1 MNRFLLFAL
10 TSLLFAASAQ
20 AQLQLKGGVTN
31 SLRRPAVVIPLSPA
45 TTTTQFAAMANTSAT
60 AGVLP
65 SLSVTV
71 SSGGSGYT
79 SNPTVSFTGGGGS
92 GATAVAE
99 RTGNVITAVIIT
111 NPGVNYT
118 SAPTVVFTGGGG
130 TGAAAT
136 ATFTPF
142 AQPFPASRD
151 MTIPAEPVVRVVL
164 RRATFG
170 NSFAG
175 GVPRYLLGDVIEPP
189 VVQANGITPAP
200 ANYWRTEPVRLGE
213 TISHPSG
220 LPATETPLPDNPAI
234 DNYKEVSFYY
244 SPHAEKVFATQPGR
258 VTVKWVSRL
267 PDPNTNRYVY
277 RDEAFS
283 VSGSTSYKT
292 HTIYWT
298 ERGFSGPIVQVP
310 TGRIVSVNPIYT
322 SFFPSTVDEMHT
334 EQGVT
339 PNPDPNAQMPDE
351 LRTLWFDNTLQTAE
365 IRSYN
370 IEGRIFIEY
379 LGSLVQGSTS
389 KRTFLGADI
398 IDVVKAA
405 ESTVVTTKLGER
417 VLPDDGD
424 ADDGDEELI
433 ASAERKSAQQ
443 AQGFYG
449 TSALPNSTLV
459 YHAERENLNPDKIAF
474 YWLEETDASIHF
486 LAEPQVPNIP
496 IRWPKLLNKYQF
508 VWPNV
513 LPSLTFFAEYAT
525 ASVAPDGTNAD
536 TGIQFNAGQLPTLV
550 FQDDPAQTEASID
563 LATQRLL
570 VNLAASTDKTNR
582 SLLKF
587 VNGGTPWY
595 VRLFTQSGE
604 QLGSP
609 AVPDPDGPGPKRD
622 TPAIH
627 TLVDTNA
634 DGIRDVVP
642 TTDSGPGAATTGQAI
657 VGRRIERPSMDYMLG
672 GYVQTGPGYGT
683 GYSALDYVNP
693 MTAGVEAAEAG
704 AIIPVNAVPGNN
716 VLTVWW
722 FKRVLAGP
730 NTFYVPSLSAK
741 YTVTY
746 PIGGD
751 EIVIASNAGSG
762 DIPAFQLSGGLYV
775 QNQAGSIGYNP
786 NEEHAL
792 ILAGRLYALRD
803 DLNVTSGGGYTS
815 EPFALLRFTD
825 PASTPIPN
833 RPAMRAFRIRRI
845 LDQNS
850 NGIKDPGDIFFDYDV
865 TAGTILQPP
874 MPLAVMPP
882 PLLTDGTSKNTEV
895 AGMPD
900 TAPHDE
906 APSAYSSFTFQDR
919 KGYHWV
925 YRGPHSTGSPTMG
938 MQFYYAMQPGFFVP
952 GVTPQPANGALLPFL
967 RPLSGGNPQGDPVTG
982 TALTVIYRP
991 KWPVMAPEL
1000 RVGET
1005 LTLPKFGLPQV
1016 RGQTSAAVLY
1026 QQSIAT
1032 EGPEKNAVTLH
1043 DPTRIKSVKIISPA
1057 PPEPVNSPAPPEPK
1071 AELPASALTTIQN
1084 GKIYFQRV
1092 PPHLQSR
1099 FYAVE
1104 VASSNPGRVDYE
1116 LRLEGTFVD
1125 EIVGEDYLNLNVL
1138 SSVEIQQL
1146 QDIVGTADPDK
1157 AKWNALITS
1166 LNTAVETYEPNPS
1179 LAGTF
1184 LVASTAN
1191 FGTAQLAVTLN
1202 SDTAVDS
1209 YALTATGQGSGYVT
1223 LVFGDG
1229 RAFTPAGDPVVM
1241 QIIRIVPRLYTGDMK
1256 VLLPANPLDEQVT
1269 LRHSGDFAGRPQDY
1283 EFEWRYQ
1290 PAVGAVVPATYT
1302 FAPQNYLGT
1311 TTNWRF
1317 VQNPG
1322 AALPSSAQYAAAPP
1336 VPMSAGRTVTIK
1348 DAAFNPTSGFP
1359 GIVAR
1364 SETAVNFS
1372 DGLPASVVFSANLSS
1387 ELDGF
1392 VLYVNGVAALGFNAP
1407 APFSNATPQS
1417 GLTTGGLSRQFSLSS
1432 NYFIQ
1437 GTNTIEVALF
1447 STADALVSS
1456 NVAFALQGFSKTD
1469 VVAGSSAWQHVPQQN
1484 ATTFPWGNVITTGG
1498 SPTAPLGAPL
1508 LVMSDNY
1515 LTMRYRP
1522 RTIDGQTSNVA
1533 GAGWS
1538 DWMSPAL
1545 VEGWMKRVL
1554 AKITPFN
1561 QRVTDLFGNAV
1572 NTDVS
1577 ILTQAG
1583 KRWEGDIAL
1592 NLDNVNEA
1600 GLIEIYE
1607 TILNR
1612 GRNFTIGSGFDY
1624 TPTNNALL
1632 LAAGNLNDLYMVL
1645 GNEAFADAANPTI
1658 SLDDQ
1663 TTITEVNT
1671 SRFSFEGQVASSI
1684 DEELA
1689 LLRGRD
1695 DRLAPL
1701 TTLTPAYNRLWW
1713 NYTRGIN
1720 SGEVLYAVNYNI
1732 KEKAGSSTQNGI
1744 VDAADAQR
1752 MFPQGHGDAY
1762 GHYLTALKNY
1772 YKLLT
1777 NPSFSWTPRAETLN
1791 ILGQPVSVDY
1801 KDERK
1806 FAAAAASVA
1815 TTAEQVCTLTHR
1827 KAWDDDEAGWTQ
1839 YRDGVDNPQ
1848 TGITRQWGL
1857 DEWTSR
1863 SAQGA
1868 YYHWVTGNAILPDV
1882 DPNPLHTGIEKV
1894 DRSTV
1899 PELGSLVASANAIQ
1913 AAADNASA
1921 RLNPLGLSSGA
1932 IAFDISPTE
1941 LRAGHSHFEQVYD
1954 RALRSVLNA
1963 KGSFDQAAKMT
1974 RLLRNQENQVDD
1986 YNSAIVDQERAFNYS
2001 LIDLFGTPYPGDIGV
2016 GKTYAQGYD
2025 GPDTE
2030 NWFIIDRVSDQVDN
2044 SKAVEIIVRKP
2055 QKMPDYNIGTSVDSY
2070 YALLNTPALYSE
2082 EKIIVQ
2088 PNSRAVFSDTRFPSN
2103 SAGQRRVTGELQT
2116 ALQEAQEAF
2125 VRVDEAKES
2134 TERLLSRFKAS
2145 KILYEEMIASHA
2157 RSLNTRTNANALI
2170 SSQESLRQQLLNTA
2184 ELADTLGDG
2193 LLDFADAMSE
2203 FLPGEVGFSN
2213 DLTSAGRGAIKLI
2226 GVIGSQLEYYLAL
2239 YARTQAGNIEAKN
2252 LERTLTLD
2260 TELERI
2266 GFDYEKRQF
2275 IYEFGLLL
2283 NEVVDSVYDVVV
2295 TASAY
2300 QQAAERVRNT
2310 IARADRVLAERQVF
2324 RLRAAAIINGY
2335 RTRDLTFRTF
2345 RNEAI
2350 EQYRTL
2356 FDLASRY
2363 TYLAAKSYDYETG
2376 LLGTSQGQAL
2386 ISSIVA
2392 SRALGDLT
2400 GGVPQATVSTLG
2412 DSGLAGTLARL
2423 NADFSVA
2430 EGRLGIN
2437 NPDQN
2442 GTLFSLRHEL
2452 FRILTDNSQTSD
2464 DVAWQ
2469 QTLEQHILSDVLS
2482 DPDVGTYCRNIKKP
2496 NGTPVAG
2503 IVIPF
2508 STTIQHG
2515 YNFFGLP
2522 SAPGDHNYTPS
2533 NYATKIFSVGMVFP
2547 GYIGM
2552 DPFAFGTPN
2561 AGGPATSHPNAL
2573 NATPYVYL
2581 IPCGN
2586 DSLLAPAFGDTNTV
2600 RTWTVHDQA
2609 LPLPYNLGATSFN
2622 TTQFYTS
2629 QSTLNEQPWI
2639 LRKHQAFRPVHDPA
2653 FFYSSI
2659 PAEFTNSRLIAR
2671 SVWNSQ
2677 WKIVIPAYSLLNNEQ
2692 EGLNR
2697 FVRSVRDIQ
2706 LFLRTYSHSGN

>member
-31 SLRRPAVVIPLSPA
+31 SLRRPAVVIPVSPA

-60 AGVLP
+60 AGPILANGVF
-65 SLSVTV
+65 SITLSN
-71 SSGGSGYT
+71 GGSGYT

-92 GATAVAE
+92 GATATVV
-99 RTGNVITAVIIT
+99 RTGNIVTAVTIT
-111 NPGVNYT
+111 NPGSGYT
-118 SAPTVVFTGGGG
+118 SAPTVVFSGGGG
-130 TGAAAT
+130 TGAT
-136 ATFTPF
+136 AMSIIT
-142 AQPFPASRD
+142 QYPASRD
-151 MTIPAEPVVRVVL
+151 MTIPASPVVKVVL
-164 RRATFG
+164 RRASFG

-175 GVPRYLLGDVIEPP
+175 GVPRYFLGDVIEPP
-189 VVQANGITPAP
+189 LVQADGLTPAP
-200 ANYWRTEPVRLGE
+200 ANYWRAEPVRVGE
-213 TISHPSG
+213 VINHPLG
-220 LPATETPLPDNPAI
+220 LPATETPLPDNPAL

-244 SPHAEKVFATQPGR
+244 SPHAERVFATQPGR

-267 PDPNTNRYVY
+267 PDPGTNRYVY

-292 HTIYWT
+292 HTLFWT

-322 SFFPSTVDEMHT
+322 SFFPSTVDEMYT

-379 LGSLVQGSTS
+379 LGNLVQGSTS

-405 ESTVVTTKLGER
+405 ESKVVVTKLGER
-417 VLPDDGD
+417 VRPDDGD
-424 ADDGDEELI
+424 EALI

-508 VWPNV
+508 VWPDL
-513 LPSLTFFAEYAT
+513 LPSPTFFAEYAT
-525 ASVAPDGTNAD
+525 ASVAPDGTNQD
-536 TGIQFNAGQLPTLV
+536 TGIQFSSGQLPTLV

-563 LATQRLL
+563 LASQRLL
-570 VNLAASTDKTNR
+570 VNLAASADKTNR

-587 VNGGTPWY
+587 VNAGTPWY

-604 QLGSP
+604 RLGSP
-609 AVPDPDGPGPKRD
+609 ALPDPDGPGPLTATD
-622 TPAIH
+622 AVH

-634 DGIRDVVP
+634 DGIRDIVP
-642 TTDSGPGAATTGQAI
+642 TTDSGPGAATAGQAI
-657 VGRRIERPSMDYMLG
+657 VGRRIERPSTDYLLG

-683 GYSALDYVNP
+683 GYSAQDYVNP
-693 MTAGVEAAEAG
+693 MTAGVEAAETG
-704 AIIPVNAVPGNN
+704 AIIPVNAIPGNN
-716 VLTVWW
+716 VITVWW

-730 NTFYVPSLSAK
+730 NTFYVPSLVAK

-746 PIGGD
+746 PTGGD
-751 EIVIASNAGSG
+751 EIVIASNVGSG

-792 ILAGRLYALRD
+792 ILAGRIYALRD

-815 EPFALLRFTD
+815 EPFALLRYTD
-825 PASTPIPN
+825 PASTPIAN

-850 NGIKDPGDIFFDYDV
+850 NGIKDPGDIFFDYNV

-882 PLLTDGTSKNTEV
+882 PLLPNGKSKNVEV
-895 AGMPD
+895 AGTSD
-900 TAPHDE
+900 TAPHAT
-906 APSAYSSFTFQDR
+906 APSAYNSFTFEDR

-925 YRGPHSTGSPTMG
+925 FRGPHSSGSPTMG
-938 MQFYYAMQPGFFVP
+938 MQFYYAMQQGFFVP
-952 GVTPQPANGALLPFL
+952 GVAQPALGTLLPFL
-967 RPLSGGNPQGDPVTG
+967 RPLSGGNPQGDPVNG

-991 KWPVMAPEL
+991 AWPQMAPEL

-1016 RGQTSAAVLY
+1016 RGQTSAEVIY
-1026 QQSIAT
+1026 QQSIAAQ
-1032 EGPEKNAVTLH
+1032 GSNRNAVVLH
-1043 DPTRIKSVKIISPA
+1043 DPTRIKSVKLSSQA
-1057 PPEPVNSPAPPEPK
+1057 LAK
-1071 AELPASALTTIQN
+1071 LPASALTTSQN
-1084 GKIYFQRV
+1084 GKTYFQRLA
-1092 PPHLQSR
+1092 PHLQSR
-1099 FYAVE
+1099 FYMVE
-1104 VASSNPGRVDYE
+1104 VDSSNPGIADYE

-1125 EIVGEDYLNLNVL
+1125 DTVGEDYLNLNVL

-1146 QDIVGTADPDK
+1146 QDIVGSGDADK
-1157 AKWNALITS
+1157 AKWNSLITS
-1166 LNTAVETYEPNPS
+1166 LGTTVETYEPNPN

-1184 LVASTAN
+1184 RVASTAS
-1191 FGTAQLAVTLN
+1191 FGEDQLALTVN

-1209 YALTATGQGSGYVT
+1209 YALTATGQGSGFAT
-1223 LVFGDG
+1223 LIFGDG

-1241 QIIRIVPRLYTGDMK
+1241 QVIRIVPRLYTGDMK

-1269 LRHSGDFAGRPQDY
+1269 LRHSGDFAGKPEDY

-1302 FAPQNYLGT
+1302 FAQQNYLGT

-1322 AALPSSAQYAAAPP
+1322 AALPSSAQYAAASPF
-1336 VPMSAGRTVTIK
+1336 PMNAGRTVTIK

-1364 SETAVNFS
+1364 SDTNVDFTS
-1372 DGLPASVVFSANLSS
+1372 GLPASVVFSASLSS
-1387 ELDGF
+1387 EFDGF
-1392 VLYVNGVAALGFNAP
+1392 VLYVNGIAALGYNAP
-1407 APFSNATPQS
+1407 TPFSNTTPQS
-1417 GLTTGGLSRQFSLSS
+1417 GLTTGGLSLQFSLSS
-1432 NYFIQ
+1432 NFFIQ

-1456 NVAFALQGFSKTD
+1456 SVAFALQGFSKTD
-1469 VVAGSSAWQHVPQQN
+1469 VVAANPDWQHVPQQSN
-1484 ATTFPWGNVITTGG
+1484 GTYPWANVITTGG

-1522 RTIDGQTSNVA
+1522 KASASSVA
-1533 GAGWS
+1533 GTGWS

-1561 QRVTDLFGNAV
+1561 QRVTDLFSNAV

-1612 GRNFTIGSGFDY
+1612 GRNFTIDNGYDY

-1632 LAAGNLNDLYMVL
+1632 LAAGHLNDLYMVL

-1671 SRFSFEGQVASSI
+1671 SRFSFEGQVANSL

-1701 TTLTPAYNRLWW
+1701 TTLNPAYNRLWW
-1713 NYTRGIN
+1713 NFTRGIN

-1791 ILGQPVSVDY
+1791 ILGQPVSVDF

-1815 TTAEQVCTLTHR
+1815 STAEQICTLTHR
-1827 KAWDDDEAGWTQ
+1827 KAWDDDEAGWTH
-1839 YRDGVDNPQ
+1839 YRDGAQNPQ
-1848 TGITRQWGL
+1848 TGITRHWGL

-1882 DPNPLHTGIEKV
+1882 DPDPNHTGIEKV

-1954 RALRSVLNA
+1954 RALRAVLNA

-1986 YNSAIVDQERAFNYS
+1986 YNSAIVDQERAFTYS

-2044 SKAVEIIVRKP
+2044 SNPIQVTVQVPTNI
-2055 QKMPDYNIGTSVDSY
+2055 PDYTAATTIENY
-2070 YALLNTPALYSE
+2070 FNLLNTPVPGST
-2082 EKIIVQ
+2082 KTIIVQ
-2088 PNSRAVFSDTRFPSN
+2088 PNSRAVFSDIRFPSG

-2116 ALQEAQEAF
+2116 ALQEAQEAQ
-2125 VRVDEAKES
+2125 VRVEEAVES
-2134 TERLLSRFKAS
+2134 VERLRSRFRAS
-2145 KILYEEMIASHA
+2145 KVLYDEMIASHA
-2157 RSLNTRTNANALI
+2157 KSLNTRSDANAVI
-2170 SSQESLRQQLLNTA
+2170 SSQESLRQQLLNSA
-2184 ELADTLGDG
+2184 QLADTLGKG
-2193 LLDFADAMSE
+2193 LLDFAEAMAE

-2213 DLTSAGRGAIKLI
+2213 DVTSAGRGAIKLV
-2226 GVIGSQLEYYLAL
+2226 GVIGSQLQHFLAL
-2239 YARTQAGNIEAKN
+2239 YARSQAGNIEAAN
-2252 LERTLTLD
+2252 LERSLALD
-2260 TELERI
+2260 TDLERI
-2266 GFDYEKRQF
+2266 GFDYQERQF

-2283 NEVVDSVYDVVV
+2283 NEVTDSVFDVVS
-2295 TASAY
+2295 TASQY
-2300 QQAAERVRNT
+2300 QRATERVRNT
-2310 IARADRVLAERQVF
+2310 LARGDRVLAERQIF

-2376 LLGTSQGQAL
+2376 LLGTTQGQSL
-2386 ISSIVA
+2386 ISNIVA

-2442 GTLFSLRHEL
+2442 GTLFSLRQEL
-2452 FRILTDNSQTSD
+2452 FRILTDNTQTSD
-2464 DVAWQ
+2464 DDAWQ

-2533 NYATKIFSVGMVFP
+2533 NYATKIYSVGMVFP

-2561 AGGPATSHPNAL
+2561 AGGPTSSHPNAL
-2573 NATPYVYL
+2573 NATPYAYL

-2629 QSTLNEQPWI
+2629 QGTLNEQPWI

-2653 FFYSSI
+2653 FFYSTI

-2677 WKIVIPAYSLLNNEQ
+2677 WKIVIPAYTLLNNEQ

-2697 FVRSVRDIQ
+2697 FVRSVKDIQ

>member
-1 MNRFLLFAL
+1 MKRFLLFAL

-20 AQLQLKGGVTN
+20 AQLQLKGGVIN
-31 SLRRPAVVIPLSPA
+31 SLRRTAIVIPVSPA
-45 TTTTQFAAMANTSAT
+45 TTTPQFSAKAGTSAT
-60 AGVLP
+60 AGAILP
-65 SLSVTV
+65 NGILSITL
-71 SSGGSGYT
+71 SNGGSGYT

-92 GATAVAE
+92 GATATAA
-99 RTGNVITAVIIT
+99 RTGNVVTSVTIT
-111 NPGVNYT
+111 NPGSGYT
-118 SAPTVVFTGGGG
+118 SPPTVVFTGGGG

-136 ATFTPF
+136 SIVTQYPT
-142 AQPFPASRD
+142 SRD
-151 MTIPAEPVVRVVL
+151 MTIPGSPVVKVVL
-164 RRATFG
+164 RRASFG

-175 GVPRYLLGDVIEPP
+175 GVPRYYLGDVIEPP
-189 VVQANGITPAP
+189 LVQADGITPAP
-200 ANYWRTEPVRLGE
+200 ANFWRTEPVRVGE
-213 TISHPSG
+213 LISHPSG
-220 LPATETPLPDNPAI
+220 VPLTETPLPDNPLI
-234 DNYKEVSFYY
+234 DDYKEVSFYY

-267 PDPNTNRYVY
+267 PDPGTNRYVF

-283 VSGSTSYKT
+283 VSGSTGYDT
-292 HTIYWT
+292 HTLFWT

-322 SFFPSTVDEMHT
+322 SFFPSTVDEMYT

-379 LGSLVQGSTS
+379 LGSLVQGSAS

-405 ESTVVTTKLGER
+405 ESKVVTTKLGER
-417 VLPDDGD
+417 VRPDN
-424 ADDGDEELI
+424 GDESLI
-433 ASAERKSAQQ
+433 PSAERKSAQE

-486 LAEPQVPNIP
+486 LAEPELPNIP
-496 IRWPKLLNKYQF
+496 VRWPKLLDKYQF
-508 VWPNV
+508 VWPDT
-513 LPSLTFFAEYAT
+513 LPSPTFSAEYAT
-525 ASVAPDGTNAD
+525 ASVSADGTNTD
-536 TGIQFNAGQLPTLV
+536 TGIQFTAGQLPTVV
-550 FQDDPAQTEASID
+550 FQDDPNETEASIH

-570 VNLAASTDKTNR
+570 VNLSASTDKTNR

-587 VNGGTPWY
+587 VNAGTPWY
-595 VRLFTQSGE
+595 VRLFTQS
-604 QLGSP
+604 QDKLGSP
-609 AVPDPDGPGPKRD
+609 LVPDPDGVGPLTE
-622 TPAIH
+622 TPAVY
-627 TLVDTNA
+627 TLIDTNA

-642 TTDSGPGAATTGQAI
+642 TTDGGVSPGQAI
-657 VGRRIERPSMDYMLG
+657 VGRRIERPSTDYMLG
-672 GYVQTGPGYGT
+672 GYVQGGT
-683 GYSALDYVNP
+683 GYSADAYLNP
-693 MTAGVEAAEAG
+693 FSVGVETAEAG
-704 AIIPVNAVPGNN
+704 AIIPVNAVPGND

-722 FKRVLAGP
+722 FKKVQG
-730 NTFYVPSLSAK
+730 TEGFGSFYVPSISAR
-741 YTVTY
+741 YTVSY
-746 PIGGD
+746 PASSD
-751 EIVIASNAGSG
+751 EIIIASNAGSG
-762 DIPAFQLSGGLYV
+762 DIPDYQLAGGLYV
-775 QNQAGSIGYNP
+775 QNNDAQRGYNP

-792 ILAGRLYALRD
+792 ILAGRIYALRD
-803 DLNVTSGGGYTS
+803 DLNITSGGNYTS
-815 EPFALLRFTD
+815 EPFALLSYTD
-825 PASTPIPN
+825 PDSTPIPN
-833 RPAMRAFRIRRI
+833 RPAMRTFRIRRI
-845 LDQNS
+845 LDQNG
-850 NGIKDPGDIFFDYDV
+850 NGIENSGDIFFDYDV
-865 TAGTILQPP
+865 TAGSILQPP

-882 PLLTDGTSKNTEV
+882 PLLPDGRSKNLEV
-895 AGMPD
+895 PGTPD
-900 TAPHDE
+900 TAHNG
-906 APSAYSSFTFQDR
+906 PSGYTSFTFEDR

-925 YRGPHSTGSPTMG
+925 YRGPHSSGSPTMG
-938 MQFYYAMQPGFFVP
+938 MQFYYARQPGFFVP
-952 GVTPQPANGALLPFL
+952 GETPQPANGTLMPFL
-967 RPLSGGNPQGDPVTG
+967 RPLNGGSPEGDPVTG
-982 TALTVIYRP
+982 TSLTIIYRP
-991 KWPVMAPEL
+991 VWPTLAPEL

-1016 RGQTSAAVLY
+1016 RGQTSAEVIY
-1026 QQSIAT
+1026 QQSIAADGST
-1032 EGPEKNAVTLH
+1032 KNAVTLH
-1043 DPTRIKSVKIISPA
+1043 DPTRIKSVKLSSQTLTA
-1057 PPEPVNSPAPPEPK
+1057 
-1071 AELPASALTTIQN
+1071 LPASALTTSQN
-1084 GKIYFQRV
+1084 GKTYFQRV
-1092 PPHLQSR
+1092 PPHLQER
-1099 FYAVE
+1099 FYMVE
-1104 VASSNPGRVDYE
+1104 VASSNPGTVDYE

-1146 QDIVGTADPDK
+1146 QDIVDAGDADK
-1157 AKWNALITS
+1157 SKWNSLITS
-1166 LNTAVETYEPNPS
+1166 LSTAVETYEPNPAI
-1179 LAGTF
+1179 AGTYR
-1184 LVASTAN
+1184 VASTAN
-1191 FGTAQLAVTLN
+1191 FGEDELALTVN

-1209 YALTATGQGSGYVT
+1209 YALTATGQGSGYAT
-1223 LVFGDG
+1223 LIFGNG
-1229 RAFTPAGDPVVM
+1229 EAFTPSGDPVVM
-1241 QIIRIVPRLYTGDMK
+1241 QIIKVAPRLYTGDMK

-1269 LRHSGDFAGRPQDY
+1269 LRHSGDFAGKPQDY

-1302 FAPQNYLGT
+1302 FAQASQLSTG
-1311 TTNWRF
+1311 TNWKF

-1322 AALPSSAQYAAAPP
+1322 AALPTTEQYAA
-1336 VPMSAGRTVTIK
+1336 VSQVQMGSGRTVTIK
-1348 DAAFNPTSGFP
+1348 DADFNATSGYP
-1359 GIVAR
+1359 GIVAK
-1364 SETAVNFS
+1364 TQNALNFTS
-1372 DGLPASVVFSANLSS
+1372 SLPASFVFSADLSS
-1387 ELDGF
+1387 EHDGF
-1392 VLYVNGVAALGFNAP
+1392 VVYVNGNAALAYNAP
-1407 APFSNATPQS
+1407 APFTNATPQS
-1417 GLTTGGLSRQFSLSS
+1417 GLATGALSLQFSLSNNFFFQS
-1432 NYFIQ
+1432 
-1437 GTNTIEVALF
+1437 TNVLEVALF
-1447 STADALVSS
+1447 SSADPLVSS
-1456 NVAFALQGFSKTD
+1456 SVAFALHRFTKTD
-1469 VVAGSSAWQHVPQQN
+1469 AVASNAQWEHVPQQSVG
-1484 ATTFPWGNVITTGG
+1484 TYPWANVITTGG
-1498 SPTAPLGAPL
+1498 SPTAPLGTPL

-1522 RTIDGQTSNVA
+1522 KASANNVV
-1533 GAGWS
+1533 GTVWS

-1561 QRVTDLFGNAV
+1561 QRVTDLFGNSV

-1612 GRNFTIGSGFDY
+1612 GKNFTIGSGYDY

-1632 LAAGNLNDLYMVL
+1632 LAAGYLNDLYLVL

-1732 KEKAGSSTQNGI
+1732 KEKVGSSTQDGI

-1791 ILGQPVSVDY
+1791 ILGQPVSVDFQ
-1801 KDERK
+1801 DERK

-1815 TTAEQVCTLTHR
+1815 STAEQVCTLTHR
-1827 KAWDDDEAGWTQ
+1827 QAWDDDEAGWEH
-1839 YRDGVDNPQ
+1839 YRDGTVNAQ
-1848 TGITRQWGL
+1848 TGITREWGL

-1868 YYHWVTGNAILPDV
+1868 YYHWVTGNAILPDE
-1882 DPNPLHTGIEKV
+1882 DPDPLHTSIEKV

-1899 PELGSLVASANAIQ
+1899 PELGSLVASASAVQ

-1941 LRAGHSHFEQVYD
+1941 LKSGHSHFEQVYD

-2016 GKTYAQGYD
+2016 GKTYAQGYS

-2030 NWFIIDRVSDQVDN
+2030 NWFIIDRVSDLVDN
-2044 SKAVEIIVRKP
+2044 NEAVSITVRVPKEIP
-2055 QKMPDYNIGTSVDSY
+2055 NYNSSTSIENY
-2070 YALLNTPALYSE
+2070 YALLNTPAQYV
-2082 EKIIVQ
+2082 EKEIIVQ
-2088 PNSRAVFSDTRFPSN
+2088 PNSRAVFSDIRFPNN
-2103 SAGQRRVTGELQT
+2103 SSGQRIVTGELQT
-2116 ALQEAQEAF
+2116 ALQEAQEALTS
-2125 VRVDEAKES
+2125 VEEAVES
-2134 TERLLSRFKAS
+2134 VQRLRSRFDAS
-2145 KILYEEMIASHA
+2145 KVLYDELIASHA
-2157 RSLNTRTNANALI
+2157 SSLTTSTNANALI
-2170 SSQESLRQQLLNTA
+2170 YSQESLRQQLLNTA

-2193 LLDFADAMSE
+2193 LIDFADAMQE
-2203 FLPGEVGFSN
+2203 FLPEDVGFAN
-2213 DLTSAGRGAIKLI
+2213 DVTSAGRGAIKLI

-2239 YARTQAGNIEAKN
+2239 YARSQAGNIEAKN

-2260 TELERI
+2260 TDLERI

-2283 NEVVDSVYDVVV
+2283 NEVVDSVFDVVA

-2300 QQAAERVRNT
+2300 QRAAERVRNT
-2310 IARADRVLAERQVF
+2310 VARADRVLAERQVF

-2376 LLGTSQGQAL
+2376 LLGTTQGQAL

-2442 GTLFSLRHEL
+2442 GTLFSLRQEL
-2452 FRILTDNSQTSD
+2452 FRILTDNTQTSD
-2464 DVAWQ
+2464 DDAWQ

-2496 NGTPVAG
+2496 DGTPVAG

-2533 NYATKIFSVGMVFP
+2533 NYATKIYSVGMVFP

-2561 AGGPATSHPNAL
+2561 AGGPASNDPNAL
-2573 NATPYVYL
+2573 NATPYAYL

-2600 RTWTVHDQA
+2600 RTWAVHDQA

-2629 QSTLNEQPWI
+2629 QGTLNEQPWI
-2639 LRKHQAFRPVHDPA
+2639 LRKHQAFRPVADPA
-2653 FFYSSI
+2653 FFYSTI

-2677 WKIVIPAYSLLNNEQ
+2677 WKIVIPAYTLLNNEQ

-2697 FVRSVRDIQ
+2697 FVRSVKDIK

>member
-10 TSLLFAASAQ
+10 GFLLFAVTAR
-20 AQLQLKGGVTN
+20 AQLQLKGGVIN
-31 SLRRPAVVIPLSPA
+31 SLRRTPIVIPTSPA
-45 TTTTQFAAMANTSAT
+45 TTTTQYSGMATTSAT
-60 AGVLP
+60 AGAILP
-65 SLSVTV
+65 NGLLSVSV

-79 SNPTVSFTGGGGS
+79 SNPTVSFTGGGGT
-92 GATAVAE
+92 GAAATAV
-99 RTGNVITAVIIT
+99 RTGNVVTAVNIT
-111 NPGVNYT
+111 NAGSGYT
-118 SAPTVVFTGGGG
+118 SPPTVVFTGGGG
-130 TGAAAT
+130 TGAAAIT
-136 ATFTPF
+136 LVGRHPT
-142 AQPFPASRD
+142 SRD
-151 MTIPAEPVVRVVL
+151 MTIPAAPVVKVVL
-164 RRATFG
+164 TRASFG
-170 NSFAG
+170 HSFAG
-175 GVPRYLLGDVIEPP
+175 GIPRYYIGDVIDVPL
-189 VVQANGITPAP
+189 VQADGITPAP
-200 ANYWRTEPVRLGE
+200 ANYWRTEPVRVGE
-213 TISHPSG
+213 TINHPSG
-220 LPATETPLPDNPAI
+220 SPSTETPLPDNPAI

-244 SPHAEKVFATQPGR
+244 SPHAEKAFATQPGR

-267 PDPNTNRYVY
+267 PDATGRYVY

-283 VSGSTSYKT
+283 VSGSTSRDT
-292 HTIYWT
+292 HTVFWT
-298 ERGFSGPIVQVP
+298 ERGFSGPVVQVP
-310 TGRIVSVNPIYT
+310 SGRIVSVNPVYT
-322 SFFPSTVDEMHT
+322 SFFPSTVTSMYT

-389 KRTFLGADI
+389 KRTFLGADV

-405 ESTVVTTKLGER
+405 EAKIVTTKLGER
-417 VLPDDGD
+417 VRPDDGD
-424 ADDGDEELI
+424 ETLI
-433 ASAERKSAQQ
+433 ASAERKSAQE

-474 YWLEETDASIHF
+474 YWLEETDAAIHF
-486 LAEPQVPNIP
+486 LAAPQVPDIP
-496 IRWPKLLNKYQF
+496 IRWPKLLDKYQF
-508 VWPNV
+508 VWPDT
-513 LPSLTFFAEYAT
+513 LPSATFFAEYAT
-525 ASVAPDGTNAD
+525 ASVSADGTNTD
-536 TGIQFNAGQLPTLV
+536 TGIQFTAGQLPTV
-550 FQDDPAQTEASID
+550 IFQDDPEEVEASIN

-570 VNLAASTDKTNR
+570 VNLAGSADKTNR

-587 VNGGTPWY
+587 TNAGTPWY
-595 VRLFTQSGE
+595 VRLFTQS
-604 QLGSP
+604 QDRLGAP
-609 AVPDPDGPGPKRD
+609 LVADPDGSGPLTG
-622 TPAIH
+622 TPAVY
-627 TLVDTNA
+627 TLTDTNA

-642 TTDSGPGAATTGQAI
+642 TTDSSVSPGQAI
-657 VGRRIERPSMDYMLG
+657 VGRRIERPSTDHMLG
-672 GYVQTGPGYGT
+672 GYVHSGTNYSPGAY
-683 GYSALDYVNP
+683 LNP
-693 MTAGVEAAEAG
+693 LSVGVEAAEAG
-704 AIIPVNAVPGNN
+704 AIIPVNAKPGEI
-716 VLTVWW
+716 LTVWW
-722 FKRVLAGP
+722 FKKVQGAEGFGS
-730 NTFYVPSLSAK
+730 FYVPSTSAK
-741 YTVTY
+741 YTVSY
-746 PIGGD
+746 PVGGD
-751 EIVIASNAGSG
+751 EIIIASNAGSG
-762 DIPAFQLSGGLYV
+762 DIPDYQLSGGLYV
-775 QNQAGSIGYNP
+775 QNNAGAVGYNP

-792 ILAGRLYALRD
+792 ILAGRIYALRD
-803 DLNVTSGGGYTS
+803 DLNITSGESYTS
-815 EPFALLRFTD
+815 QAYALLNYTD

-833 RPAMRAFRIRRI
+833 RPAMRTFRIRRI

-850 NGIKDPGDIFFDYDV
+850 NGTKDSGDIFFDYNV

-882 PLLTDGTSKNTEV
+882 PMLPNGKSKNAEV
-895 AGMPD
+895 AGTAD
-900 TAPHDE
+900 TNLHVAAP
-906 APSAYSSFTFQDR
+906 ARYSSFTFEDR

-925 YRGPHSTGSPTMG
+925 YRGPHAGASPTLG
-938 MQFYYAMQPGFFVP
+938 MQFYYAMQQGFFVP
-952 GVTPQPANGALLPFL
+952 GATTQPTPGTLMPFL
-967 RPLSGGNPQGDPVTG
+967 RPLSGGSPVGDAVTG
-982 TALTVIYRP
+982 TSLTVIYRP
-991 KWPVMAPEL
+991 VWPAMAPEL

-1005 LTLPKFGLPQV
+1005 LTLPKFGLPRV
-1016 RGQTSAAVLY
+1016 RGQKSADVIY

-1032 EGPEKNAVTLH
+1032 LGSTKNAVTLH
-1043 DPTRIKSVKIISPA
+1043 DPTRIKSVKLSSQTLAKIPG
-1057 PPEPVNSPAPPEPK
+1057 
-1071 AELPASALTTIQN
+1071 SALTTTQA
-1084 GKIYFQRV
+1084 GKIYFQQV
-1092 PPHLQSR
+1092 PPQLQQR

-1104 VASSNPGRVDYE
+1104 VASSNPGTTDYE
-1116 LRLEGTFVD
+1116 LRLEGAFVD
-1125 EIVGEDYLNLNVL
+1125 EVVGEDYLNLNVL
-1138 SSVEIQQL
+1138 STVEL
-1146 QDIVGTADPDK
+1146 QRLQAIVAASDADRG
-1157 AKWNALITS
+1157 KWDTLITS
-1166 LNTAVETYEPNPS
+1166 LNTTVETYEPNTAV
-1179 LAGTF
+1179 AGTYR
-1184 LVASTAN
+1184 VASTTN
-1191 FGTAQLAVTLN
+1191 FGEDEVAVTVN

-1209 YALTATGQGSGYVT
+1209 YALTATGQGSGYAT
-1223 LVFGDG
+1223 LIFGDG

-1241 QIIRIVPRLYTGDMK
+1241 QIIKVVDRLYAGELK
-1256 VLLPANPLDEQVT
+1256 VLLPENPLDEQVS

-1302 FAPQNYLGT
+1302 FAQQNHLT
-1311 TTNWRF
+1311 STTNWKF

-1322 AALPSSAQYAAAPP
+1322 AALPTTTQYTAASA
-1336 VPMSAGRTVTIK
+1336 VTMGSGRTVTIK
-1348 DAAFNPTSGFP
+1348 DAAHDASSGFP

-1364 SETAVNFS
+1364 SETNVDFS
-1372 DGLPASVVFSANLSS
+1372 ASLPASVVFSASLSS
-1387 ELDGF
+1387 QYDGF
-1392 VLYVNGVAALGFNAP
+1392 VLYVNGIAATAYNAP
-1407 APFSNATPQS
+1407 APFTSATPQD
-1417 GLTTGGLSRQFSLSS
+1417 GLTTGGLPKQFSVSS
-1432 NYFIQ
+1432 NFFIK
-1437 GTNTIEVALF
+1437 GTNVIEVALF
-1447 STADALVSS
+1447 SSADALVSS
-1456 NVAFALQGFSKTD
+1456 SVAFALQSFAKTD
-1469 VVAGSSAWQHVPQQN
+1469 VVEANAQWQHVPQQSVG
-1484 ATTFPWGNVITTGG
+1484 TYPWANIITTGG

-1515 LTMRYRP
+1515 LTLRYRP
-1522 RTIDGQTSNVA
+1522 KGSTANVA
-1533 GAGWS
+1533 GTGWS
-1538 DWMSPAL
+1538 DWSSPAL

-1561 QRVTDLFGNAV
+1561 QRITDLFSNAV

-1577 ILTQAG
+1577 LLTQAG

-1592 NLDNVNEA
+1592 NLDNVNDA

-1612 GRNFTIGSGFDY
+1612 GRNFTIGSGYDY

-1632 LAAGNLNDLYMVL
+1632 LAAGYLNDLYMVL

-1663 TTITEVNT
+1663 TTVTEVNT

-1713 NYTRGIN
+1713 NYTRGID

-1732 KEKAGSSTQNGI
+1732 KEKAGSSTQDGI

-1791 ILGQPVSVDY
+1791 ILGQPVSVDFQ
-1801 KDERK
+1801 DERK

-1815 TTAEQVCTLTHR
+1815 ATAEQVCTLTHR
-1827 KAWDDDEAGWTQ
+1827 QAWDDDEAGWQ
-1839 YRDGVDNPQ
+1839 HYRDGTTNTQ
-1848 TGITRQWGL
+1848 TNISRDWGL

-1868 YYHWVTGNAILPDV
+1868 YYHWVTGNAILPDE
-1882 DPNPLHTGIEKV
+1882 DPDPLHTGIEKV
-1894 DRSTV
+1894 DRTTV
-1899 PELGSLVASANAIQ
+1899 PELSQLVSSANAVQ
-1913 AAADNASA
+1913 TAADNASS

-1941 LRAGHSHFEQVYD
+1941 LKAGTSQFEQVYQ
-1954 RALRSVLNA
+1954 RALRAVLNA

-1986 YNSAIVDQERAFNYS
+1986 YNSAIVDQERAFNYA
-2001 LIDLFGTPYPGDIGV
+2001 LIDIFGKPYQGDIGV

-2030 NWFIIDRVSDQVDN
+2030 HWYIIDRVSDLVDN
-2044 SKAVEIIVRKP
+2044 SETLSVTVQVPTNIPAYTAQTTLENY
-2055 QKMPDYNIGTSVDSY
+2055 YN
-2070 YALLNTPALYSE
+2070 LLATPASSTT
-2082 EKIIVQ
+2082 KVITVQ
-2088 PNSRAVFSDTRFPSN
+2088 PNSRAVFADVRFPNNTS
-2103 SAGQRRVTGELQT
+2103 GQRSVTGELQT
-2116 ALQEAQEAF
+2116 ALQEAQEAQIA
-2125 VRVDEAKES
+2125 VEDTIES
-2134 TERLLSRFKAS
+2134 VTRLRARFNAS
-2145 KILYEEMIASHA
+2145 KVLYDEMIAAHA
-2157 RSLNTRTNANALI
+2157 ATLTTRTDAIQDIYN
-2170 SSQESLRQQLLNTA
+2170 QESLRQQLLNTA
-2184 ELADTLGDG
+2184 DLADTLGDG
-2193 LLDFADAMSE
+2193 LLEFADAMNE
-2203 FLPGEVGFSN
+2203 FLPLEVGFSN
-2213 DLTSAGRGAIKLI
+2213 DVTSAGRGAIKLV
-2226 GVIGSQLEYYLAL
+2226 GVIGSQIEYYLAL
-2239 YARTQAGNIEAKN
+2239 YARGRAGTIEAEN
-2252 LERTLTLD
+2252 LQKSLTLD
-2260 TELERI
+2260 SDLERI
-2266 GFDYEKRQF
+2266 GFDYTERQF

-2283 NEVVDSVYDVVV
+2283 NEVVDSVYAVVSS
-2295 TASAY
+2295 ASVY
-2300 QQAAERVRNT
+2300 QRAAERVRNT
-2310 IARADRVLAERQVF
+2310 MAKADNLLADRQVF
-2324 RLRAAAIINGY
+2324 RLRAAAIVNGY

-2376 LLGTSQGQAL
+2376 LLGTTQGQSL
-2386 ISSIVA
+2386 ISGIVG

-2452 FRILTDNSQTSD
+2452 FRILTDNAQTSD
-2464 DVAWQ
+2464 DDAWQ
-2469 QTLEQHILSDVLS
+2469 QTLEQHIVSDVLS
-2482 DPDVGTYCRNIKKP
+2482 DPDVGTHCRNIKKP
-2496 NGTPVAG
+2496 DGTPVAG

-2533 NYATKIFSVGMVFP
+2533 NYATKIYSAGMVFP
-2547 GYIGM
+2547 GYVGM
-2552 DPFAFGTPN
+2552 DPFAIGTPN
-2561 AGGPATSHPNAL
+2561 AGGPASSDPNAL

-2581 IPCGN
+2581 IPCGT
-2586 DSLLAPAFGDTNTV
+2586 DSFLAPAFGDTNTV

-2629 QSTLNEQPWI
+2629 QGTLNEQPWI
-2639 LRKHQAFRPVHDPA
+2639 LRKHQAFRPVNDA
-2653 FFYSSI
+2653 AYFYSLV
-2659 PAEFTNSRLIAR
+2659 PAEFTSSRLIAR

-2677 WKIVIPAYSLLNNEQ
+2677 WKIVIPAYTLLNNEQ
-2692 EGLNR
+2692 EGLTR
-2697 FVRSVRDIQ
+2697 FVRSVKDIQ